1 MREGESMMRA
11 MRRMAALM
19 ILGFSLLQMQDMPR
33 AASVPEAGRTEG
45 QVESQAE
52 RREHPEEAPREAGA
66 EDGAYGPEG
75 PVTDSA
81 NGFEAPDSGS
91 VSEEIFLDPAWDY
104 AGFSA
109 IHTGAAVLTH
119 AEISPRGITVCV
131 NAGHGTEGGSLV
143 KTLCHPDGSPKV
155 TGGSTGEGAI
165 EAAAV
170 STGTVLLS
178 GVSEAEANLSVALVL
193 KRKLLDAGFDVLM
206 IREGGDVQLDNIA
219 RTVLANNCSDAHIA
233 LHYDST
239 QNNKG
244 FFYISVP
251 EVPSYRSMEPVASH
265 YMEHERLGQALLAG
279 AIGQGL
285 PIFGDGTMAL
295 DLTQTSYS
303 TVPSVDVEV
312 GDQASDYGYLSQL
325 AIAKAIVAGVCS
337 FFSVSG

>member
-1 MREGESMMRA
+1 MRA

-33 AASVPEAGRTEG
+33 AASVPEAGRTES
-45 QVESQAE
+45 QLESQAE

-75 PVTDSA
+75 PVPDLA

-219 RTVLANNCSDAHIA
+219 RTVIANNRADCHIA
-233 LHYDST
+233 IHFDST
-239 QNNKG
+239 ESDKG
-244 FFYISVP
+244 AYFMGVP
-251 EVPSYRSMEPVASH
+251 EEASYRMMEPVASSW
-265 YMEHERLGQALLAG
+265 EKNEALGQALME
-279 AIGQGL
+279 GL
-285 PIFGDGTMAL
+285 KESGVPIFESGRLAM

-303 TVPSVDVEV
+303 QVPSVDIEL
-312 GDQASDYGYLSQL
+312 GDRASDISEEMCERY
-325 AIAKAIVAGVCS
+325 AGGLLLGLENY
-337 FFSVSG
+337 FGN